1 MNDLV
6 SSIPQV
12 DLMPSQLRGNHPP
25 SAPGQPVMGLGA
37 WAMRKRLARS
47 YHGIKERS
55 EWWLLGSGRE
65 GDEELFK
72 GLKVSV
78 K

>member
-12 DLMPSQLRGNHPP
+12 DLMPSQLRGNHCP

-37 WAMRKRLARS
+37 WAMRKILARS
-47 YHGIKERS
+47 NSWNQRKE
-55 EWWLLGSGRE
+55 
-65 GDEELFK
+65 
-72 GLKVSV
+72 
-78 K
+78 